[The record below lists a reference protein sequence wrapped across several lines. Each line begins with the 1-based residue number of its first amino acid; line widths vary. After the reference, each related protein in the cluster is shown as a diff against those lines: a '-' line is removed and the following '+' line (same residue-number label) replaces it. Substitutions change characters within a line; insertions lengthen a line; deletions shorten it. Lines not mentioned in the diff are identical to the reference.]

1 MTWQIFVLGYLV
13 FATASFILR
22 RFLAKSAQEHNT
34 LINAF
39 YFLGALYPTGLII
52 AAFTS
57 PNLLIGWDNFIYTML
72 FSAGFP
78 IMMFLSF
85 KANRYMDAGHYTI
98 INNITPI
105 ITISAA
111 TLLLGEGLSGWQI
124 VGAFVIILAAFLVSL
139 PGVIGRHKTNSSGVA
154 LALASVTILGLSIV
168 FERWM
173 LTRIDYGAY
182 LVYGWGAQTLWMV
195 LMAWPDRKNIKMIFQ
210 KDNLNPVIWYAI
222 TNTFK
227 GVFFVAA
234 LKTTTNV
241 SLVSAAASFT
251 AVSVVI
257 AAYIFLKEKQWL
269 WLKICSATMGTI
281 GLIIL
286 YSS

>member
-1 MTWQIFVLGYLV
+1 MTWQIFVFGYLI
-13 FATASFILR
+13 FATASFVLR

-57 PNLLIGWDNFIYTML
+57 PDLLIGWDNFIYTML

-78 IMMFLSF
+78 VMMYLSF
-85 KANRYMDAGHYTI
+85 KSNKYLDAGHYTI

-105 ITISAA
+105 VTISAA
-111 TLLLGEGLSGWQI
+111 TILLNEGLSGSQLLGAI
-124 VGAFVIILAAFLVSL
+124 VVIFSAFLVSI
-139 PGVIGRHKTNSSGVA
+139 PNIIGRHKSNSSGIV
-154 LALASVTILGLSIV
+154 LALCAVTILGLSIV

-173 LTRIDYGAY
+173 LTRIDLGAY
-182 LVYGWGAQTLWMV
+182 LVYGWGAQTFWMLV
-195 LMAWPDRKNIKMIFQ
+195 MAWPDRKNTRLIFQ
-210 KDNLNPVIWYAI
+210 KKNLSPVIWYAI
-222 TNTFK
+222 TNAFK

-257 AAYIFLKEKQWL
+257 AAYIFLKEKEWL
-269 WLKICSATMGTI
+269 WLKILAAIFGTI

-286 YSS
+286 NT